1 MFYFVYCYDMPL
13 VFLQKIK
20 SSVSLKSKLVRR
32 KDVLYKKLKTEH
44 VFGAYVFPCKDL
56 KSNQPLFNDGLPS
69 LIFMPRKS
77 DTVHLKEKGE
87 TIQFK
92 SAWVCC
98 GVIKDTHWEVPKD
111 LEYILVL
118 RFKPSS
124 FYSIFNIDPAV
135 FHSKPIRNLEDII
148 DENWTQVF
156 DKMYEMKTISEKTS
170 FLDKALSKCQTGNNF
185 PHILSVAMEYIE
197 AKRGN
202 TTVSEVLHQLG
213 KRVNSK
219 WLYRNFVKYIGI
231 SPKKYISLHRFIY
244 TYGEYE
250 KNKSEESFD
259 VASLSGYY
267 DCNHFFKDFKRYIG
281 IAASQYAWD

>member
-1 MFYFVYCYDMPL
+1 M
-13 VFLQKIK
+13 IK
-20 SSVSLKSKLVRR
+20 R
-32 KDVLYKKLKTEH
+32 KDVVYRQLKNEH

-77 DTVHLKEKGE
+77 DTVHLKEKGK
-87 TIQFK
+87 TVKFK
-92 SAWVCC
+92 SAWICC

-124 FYSIFNIDPAV
+124 FYSIFNIDPLV
-135 FHSKPIRNLEDII
+135 FHSKPIYNLEDII
-148 DENWTQVF
+148 GENWMQVF
-156 DKMYEMKTISEKTS
+156 DKMYERKTVSQKIS
-170 FLDKALSKCQTGNNF
+170 FLDDALSKCQTNNSF
-185 PHILSVAMEYIE
+185 PHILSVAIQYIE
-197 AKRGN
+197 EKRGN
-202 TTVSEVLHQLG
+202 TTVSDVLHRLG

-231 SPKKYISLHRFIY
+231 SPKKYISLQRFIY

-250 KNKSEESFD
+250 KNKSEELFD
-259 VASLSGYY
+259 VALHSGYY
-267 DCNHFFKDFKRYIG
+267 DYNHFFKDFKRYIG
-281 IAASQYAWD
+281 IAPSQYAWN